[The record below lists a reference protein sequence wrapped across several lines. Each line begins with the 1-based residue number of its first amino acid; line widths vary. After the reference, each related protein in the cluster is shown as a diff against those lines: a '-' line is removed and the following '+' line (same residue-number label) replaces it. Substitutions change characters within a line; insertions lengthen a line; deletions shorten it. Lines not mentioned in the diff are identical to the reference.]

1 LASPVELHARLMIE
15 AEKGFEPV
23 FRLEPACPFVQD
35 AYDQDLILGWFPHYV
50 KNNALNRKGAPS
62 IS

>member
-1 LASPVELHARLMIE
+1 MIE

-35 AYDQDLILGWFPHYV
+35 AHDQDLILGWFPHYV